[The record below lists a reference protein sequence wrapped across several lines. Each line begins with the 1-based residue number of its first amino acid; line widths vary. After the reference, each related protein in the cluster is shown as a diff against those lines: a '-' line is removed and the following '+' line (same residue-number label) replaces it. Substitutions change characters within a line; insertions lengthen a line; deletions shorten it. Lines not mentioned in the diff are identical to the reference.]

1 MLFLSSSVLS
11 EHLVEVKYKFP
22 DFFVGNNGGYETDY
36 SFCFVY
42 PVHAPDGWSDIT
54 FLYIGNR
61 SANCVVTSL

>member
-1 MLFLSSSVLS
+1 MLLPPSSALS

-22 DFFVGNNGGYETDY
+22 DFFVGNNGGYETYY
-36 SFCFVY
+36 SFSFVY
-42 PVHAPDGWSDIT
+42 PVHAPYGWSEIT